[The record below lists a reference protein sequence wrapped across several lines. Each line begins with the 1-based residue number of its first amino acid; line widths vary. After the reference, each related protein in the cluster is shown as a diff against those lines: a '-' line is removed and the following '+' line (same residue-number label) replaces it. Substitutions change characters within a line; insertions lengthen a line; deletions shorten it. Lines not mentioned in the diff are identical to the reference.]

1 MRCWVLLK
9 MLFQS
14 LRCTIFKSRRS
25 CDSPISP
32 NDNSENFFIGTATR
46 YRTQCCPRWRPVLL
60 RVSNCQRTTPV
71 SHFLSSVF
79 LFKAPTM
86 RICDKLQLSHLIHP
100 EINLIADHIL
110 HTEKDLLP
118 QNDKLVS
125 CEVVECLFL

>member
-1 MRCWVLLK
+1 MPKRWINFFSYQYC
-9 MLFQS
+9 
-14 LRCTIFKSRRS
+14 FKSYILYNIDIIFAYTG
-25 CDSPISP
+25 C
-32 NDNSENFFIGTATR
+32 FLHH
-46 YRTQCCPRWRPVLL
+46 RTQCCPRWRPVLL

-100 EINLIADHIL
+100 EINLIADHIF
-110 HTEKDLLP
+110 HTEKDLLS